1 MLMLNTIHAISA
13 YQATSKAAA
22 ALGIA
27 LLSAMTCSVTD
38 CETAPLTLTGCTV
51 QQTLTQV

>member
-1 MLMLNTIHAISA
+1 MLNTIHAISA